1 MCCSKL
7 SELLSKRLWV
17 GILKAVGTTA
27 SSGGFVLYFANN
39 RNFILFFFSLITFE
53 KNVRNEHQMVR
64 DVSVLLD
71 EGFN

>member
-1 MCCSKL
+1 MCCSEL
-7 SELLSKRLWV
+7 SELPSKRLWEH
-17 GILKAVGTTA
+17 ILKAVGTTA

-39 RNFILFFFSLITFE
+39 RNFILFFFFLITFE
-53 KNVRNEHQMVR
+53 KSVRNERQMVW